1 MREHLELDRQQ
12 RNLDDEQ
19 RSARGRDGQNRLRD
33 PDDEDFVC
41 HVHSPLIE
49 LIQRSQV
56 APPANAQQTQYLT
69 LR

>member
-1 MREHLELDRQQ
+1 MGEHLELDRQQ

-19 RSARGRDGQNRLRD
+19 RSTRGGDGQKRLRD

-49 LIQRSQV
+49 LIER
-56 APPANAQQTQYLT
+56 
-69 LR
+69 